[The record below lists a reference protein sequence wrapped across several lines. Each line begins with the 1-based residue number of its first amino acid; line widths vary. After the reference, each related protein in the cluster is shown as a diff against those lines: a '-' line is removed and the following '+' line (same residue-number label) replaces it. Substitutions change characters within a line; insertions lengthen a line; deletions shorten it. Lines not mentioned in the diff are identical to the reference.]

1 MKNLFAP
8 WRSSYAKDVTETKK
22 VSTSAEDCVFCQQF
36 KESLD
41 NPESAAK
48 SFILKRFEHTFVML
62 AKYPY
67 NAGHLLILPIK
78 HVPDLSDLSKDTLS
92 ELMQVTAKSS
102 EILSKCLKNDGLN
115 VGINIGKVSG
125 AGIPSHLH
133 VHALPRWEGD
143 TNFMPLLAETKV
155 ISFDLGQMYEKLKLE
170 FENIS
175 L

>member
-1 MKNLFAP
+1 MKRLFAA

-22 VSTSAEDCVFCQQF
+22 VNTSAQECIFCQLF
-36 KESLD
+36 KESLN
-41 NPESAAK
+41 NPENAAK
-48 SFILKRFEHTFVML
+48 SFILKQFEHTFVML
-62 AKYPY
+62 NKYPY

-78 HVPDLSDLSKDTLS
+78 HVPNLSDLPKETLS
-92 ELMQVTAKSS
+92 ELMQVTAKSA

-155 ISFDLGQMYEKLKLE
+155 ISFDLGKIYEQLRPE
-170 FENIS
+170 FENLS